1 MLQGSQAGWL
11 AAATAAAAA
20 AAGREEL
27 EAVAV
32 GCWLTTAKMSADT
45 HTHSAGGRA
54 IAGAVGATVVQVLVV
69 LSGGGGGRRSAFY
82 LPSLLCVKRSSS

>member
-11 AAATAAAAA
+11 TAAAAAAAA

-54 IAGAVGATVVQVLVV
+54 IAGAVGATVVQVVVV
-69 LSGGGGGRRSAFY
+69 LSGGGGRRTAFY
-82 LPSLLCVKRSSS
+82 LPGLLCVKRSSS